1 MLIRLVEDD
10 SQTCFGFWSVHD
22 LESLLPC
29 SDFNSC
35 AMASREDARFVDP
48 LMDVGTPR
56 EINLA
61 FFSLIKLFSSIDAQ
75 KKSLTW
81 DEKPELPSHLTG
93 AGLQQVCQLVHLTTV
108 LLFPLSE
115 IIVLLLKGIVLP

>member
-1 MLIRLVEDD
+1 MLSNVLNCTCPQFYPLRSD
-10 SQTCFGFWSVHD
+10 S
-22 LESLLPC
+22 
-29 SDFNSC
+29 NSC

-61 FFSLIKLFSSIDAQ
+61 FFSLIKLFSSIDAH

-81 DEKPELPSHLTG
+81 NEKPELPSHLTG
-93 AGLQQVCQLVHLTTV
+93 AGLQQVCQLVPLTMAS
-108 LLFPLSE
+108 LFL
-115 IIVLLLKGIVLP
+115 VF